1 MLEVLMKIND
11 DVEDVM
17 RDLIVEWMG
26 EDEVDGVLVFYEGI
40 FREKGMGKLFD
51 SWVDLNKVIME
62 MGKML

>member
-1 MLEVLMKIND
+1 MLEVLIKIND

-26 EDEVDGVLVFYEGI
+26 EDEVDGVLEFYEDI

-51 SWVDLNKVIME
+51 SLSLIHI
-62 MGKML
+62 